1 MALDNAAAQNAQS
14 LLNGIDYGAL
24 IGGPLTAAIKA
35 QAMAAR
41 STWEFIQEVGLNTD
55 KDGNKSAVNV
65 TFMYQKDGEMVRL
78 IVPILT
84 IVPIPLI
91 IIDEVDIQFKANINA
106 SASQSSEQSDSSA
119 LAGELTATG
128 SIGWGPFS
136 LSATVKASYSSKKDS
151 KATQDSKYS
160 VEYTQDV
167 HVHASQAGM
176 PAGLATVLN
185 ILSNASGTGSRDGLV
200 KASPNVG
207 SVSISDPGQ
216 KQNLQVTVLD
226 PNGLGVPGAP
236 VIIDQI
242 PAWLSFGLAPLGIPP
257 SGQAPTIT
265 VPADDKGNVSLQFWI
280 KADNQ
285 RAASTDP
292 FQLSVTSTIG
302 KVNKTALFPMRV
314 VGALPPQTITI
325 TSSPPSPVPIVRGT
339 AKSVTFQASSGG
351 AVPANAKI
359 SVSWAGTDLTAT
371 KGGAAYASGTLVPL
385 DEAGLAL
392 DLTGKQSLPTQPFKL
407 TVTVVNAAGATLGV
421 QPIELSVS

>member
-106 SASQSSEQSDSSA
+106 SASQSTEQTESSA
-119 LAGELTATG
+119 MAGELTATG

-200 KASPNVG
+200 KASPSFG
-207 SVSISDPGQ
+207 TLSLTDPTQ
-216 KQNLQVTVLD
+216 KQNMQVNVVD
-226 PNGLGVPGAP
+226 PNGLGIPGAP
-236 VIIDQI
+236 VTIDKI
-242 PAWLSFGLAPLGIPP
+242 PAWLSFGLAPLGVVP

-265 VPADDKGNVSLQFWI
+265 VPADDKGNLSLQFWI
-280 KADNQ
+280 KEEHQ
-285 RAASTDP
+285 KTASTDP
-292 FQLSVTSTIG
+292 FQLVVTAAIG
-302 KVNKTALFPMRV
+302 KANKTAVFPLKV
-314 VGALPPQTITI
+314 VGALPPATVTITPPGPIPI
-325 TSSPPSPVPIVRGT
+325 TKGT
-339 AKSVTFQASSGG
+339 AKPVTFKASSGG
-351 AVPANAKI
+351 SLPSNARI
-359 SVSWAGTDLTAT
+359 SAAWDVGDVTVMS
-371 KGGAAYASGTLVPL
+371 GGNAYVSGTQVPL
-385 DEAGLAL
+385 VEAGLAL
-392 DLTGKQSLPTQPFKL
+392 DITAKTSLTTQHFTV
-407 TVTVVNAAGATLGV
+407 TVTVVNSAGATLGT
-421 QPIELSVS
+421 QPIVFDVS